1 MMTTSNYTMS
11 KPTTIRIF
19 QSIVAALLLFLSSI
33 PAFSQGESGSS
44 SVDSS
49 RATSAPLDGTV
60 QVRSGRVQTNSSFEV
75 APPAPP
81 SLKTVTGS
89 GLGGSMA
96 PGFASPRM
104 MSASALGATIGGA
117 KDIGYA
123 RRLIEQGHVP
133 NFIDFSPEGLYS
145 EHDIPTPSGECDA
158 KLCLSLGYGFAP
170 AADDRT
176 NALFLQ
182 LGMNSN
188 IKADQFRRPNLQ
200 LALVID
206 RSGSMEGESMEATKK
221 ALHKL
226 VANLTADDELTIIQF
241 DDNAQ
246 VIWPAARVGNKEA
259 LNKLIDGITPDG
271 GTDIELGLRLGF
283 AQLAAL
289 PAREGAS
296 KRLFLF
302 TDAMPNAG
310 RTDSASFR
318 TLTQKYAAEGIG
330 LTAFG
335 VGVDFGHELVYHI
348 SQLRGGNF
356 FYLETP
362 EKVAKVFDTEFD
374 YLVTPLVYDLNV
386 TIKTPRGLKLKAV
399 YGLPTWKPGDRDAN
413 LHVPTVFLSSNRGA
427 IVLRYERESNGTLG
441 FSNGD
446 LIASG
451 TLGFTDV
458 NGKEYKEEQEVR
470 YNGQAK
476 LEPGAQYFTHDGI
489 KLATALTNI
498 YFGLR
503 DGCTLFAEGKREEAA
518 EAVTRAKTLAA
529 LQNAQLMDEGL
540 TKEIKLLEKLAENI
554 SKKDAEVH
562 RKQSNEKQAPRSR

>member
-1 MMTTSNYTMS
+1 MTFIH
-11 KPTTIRIF
+11 TTHSRAAATLARIL
-19 QSIVAALLLFLSSI
+19 AHGLAPLLFLFATL
-33 PAFSQGESGSS
+33 PAFAQDESGST
-44 SVDSS
+44 SVDSG
-49 RATSAPLDGTV
+49 RAASNPLDMD
-60 QVRSGRVQTNSSFEV
+60 VRVRTNSSFEV

-81 SLKTVTGS
+81 SLKTVSGS

-104 MSASALGATIGGA
+104 MSGALGATIGGA

-145 EHDIPTPSGECDA
+145 EHDIPTPSGECNA

-170 AADDRT
+170 AAADRT
-176 NALFLQ
+176 NALFLH

-188 IKADQFRRPNLQ
+188 IKAEEFRRQNLQ
-200 LALVID
+200 LAVVID
-206 RSGSMEGESMEATKK
+206 RSGSMEGESMESVKK

-226 VANLTADDELTIIQF
+226 VEQLTANDELTIIQF
-241 DDNAQ
+241 DDAAQ
-246 VIWPAARVGNKEA
+246 VVLPATRVGDKA
-259 LNKLIDGITPDG
+259 AVQKLIDGITPDG
-271 GTDIELGLRLGF
+271 GTNIETGLQLGF
-283 AQLAAL
+283 AELSRL
-289 PAREGAS
+289 PARDGAS

-302 TDAMPNAG
+302 TDARPNAG

-318 TLTQKYAAEGIG
+318 TLTQRYATEGIG

-335 VGVDFGHELVYHI
+335 VGVDFGHTLIYHI

-362 EKVAKVFDTEFD
+362 EKIAKVFDTEFD

-386 TIKTPRGLKLKAV
+386 TIKTPAGLKLKAV
-399 YGLPTWKPGDRDAN
+399 YGLPTWKPGDRDAM

-427 IVLRYERESNGTLG
+427 IVLRYEREDNGTLS
-441 FSNGD
+441 FNNGD
-446 LIASG
+446 LLATG

-458 NGKEYKEEQEVR
+458 GGEKHREEQEVR
-470 YNGQAK
+470 HNGQAK

-503 DGCTLFAEGKREEAA
+503 DGCTLFAEGKRDQALQ
-518 EAVTRAKTLAA
+518 AVNRAKTLAS
-529 LQNAQLMDEGL
+529 LQNVQLMDAGL
-540 TKEIKLLEKLAENI
+540 TTEIKMLEKLADNI
-554 SKKDAEVH
+554 AKKDAEVH
-562 RKQSNEKQAPRSR
+562 QNRSNEKQAPRQR

>member
-1 MMTTSNYTMS
+1 MMTFNYAMNRRTATMLS
-11 KPTTIRIF
+11 HGLIAAIF
-19 QSIVAALLLFLSSI
+19 LLFSL
-33 PAFSQGESGSS
+33 PAFSQGNSGSS
-44 SVDSS
+44 SVDST
-49 RATSAPLDGTV
+49 RTTSVPLDTDV
-60 QVRSGRVQTNSSFEV
+60 QVRSGRVQTNSSYEV
-75 APPAPP
+75 APPPPP
-81 SLKTVTGS
+81 SLKTLGGS

-104 MSASALGATIGGA
+104 MSSALGATVGGA

-170 AADDRT
+170 AADNRS
-176 NALFLQ
+176 NALFLH

-188 IKADQFRRPNLQ
+188 IKADEFRRQNLQ

-206 RSGSMEGESMEATKK
+206 RSGSMEGESMEAVKK

-226 VANLTADDELTIIQF
+226 VANLKPDDELTIIQF
-241 DDNAQ
+241 DDKAQ
-246 VIWPAARVGNKEA
+246 VIFPATRVGDKEA
-259 LNKLIDGITPDG
+259 LNTLIDGITPDG

-283 AQLAAL
+283 DQLAHL
-289 PAREGAS
+289 PSRAGAS

-362 EKVAKVFDTEFD
+362 EKIAKVFDTEFD

-386 TIKTPRGLKLKAV
+386 TIKTPPGLTLKAV
-399 YGLPTWKPGDRDAN
+399 YGLPTWKPGDRDAKLN
-413 LHVPTVFLSSNRGA
+413 VPTVFLSSNRGA
-427 IVLRYERESNGTLG
+427 IVLRYEREDNGTLS

-446 LIASG
+446 LLATG

-458 NGKEYKEEQEVR
+458 NGEKYEEKQEVHH
-470 YNGQAK
+470 NGQAK

-518 EAVTRAKTLAA
+518 EAVTRAKTLAS
-529 LQNAQLMDEGL
+529 LQNVQLMDEGL
-540 TKEIKLLEKLAENI
+540 AKEIKLLEKLVENI
-554 SKKDAEVH
+554 NKKDAEIH
-562 RKQSNEKQAPRSR
+562 RNQNNEKQAPRSR